1 MNDKFN
7 SKIEKWNKFWFDPT
21 SPTPMG
27 LFRIAL
33 GLVVLQCLLIH
44 LWPDWYLY
52 FSDHSIIPIDSMIT
66 HYWVN
71 GTDHYFD
78 LMLLLPPGDQ
88 PKIIFFW
95 VVVVAAVFMTLGLF
109 TRTSTTIV
117 FLGLLSLDSHFQ
129 LNQNAG
135 DNFVRIACL
144 LTAFSQAGKAFSLDN
159 LIKSL
164 REDWRVTG
172 FRPPLSAPW
181 AQRMFMVQLAVVYY
195 HTWICKMMGERWNDG
210 TAVYYATRYDD
221 IIRFPVPFL
230 FDNLLVCQILTWGTL
245 VIEFALF
252 TLIWVKP
259 LRYWVILAGLS
270 LHLGIEY
277 SMNLPMFEWMF
288 IFSYLT
294 FIYPED
300 LTRVMDRIK
309 AFLVEKYGP
318 PTPVLFDGDCVFC
331 VRAVGFLHRLDIF
344 GRIEFLDFKDSEVC
358 EKLNVPIDRAEKEML
373 FKGDKGWVGGFEAFR
388 SMALR
393 LPGFWL
399 AVPFLWIPGVS
410 LVGQAVYSLIA
421 ANRKAILGGTCDER
435 VCVTSHTQ
443 DAGS

>member
-1 MNDKFN
+1 MNDKFK
-7 SKIEKWNKFWFDPT
+7 SKIEKWNKFWFEPT

-44 LWPDWYLY
+44 LWPDWKLY
-52 FSDHSIIPIDSMIT
+52 FSDQSIIPIDSMIAK
-66 HYWVN
+66 YWYRDV
-71 GTDHYFD
+71 YFD

-95 VVVVAAVFMTLGLF
+95 VIVVAAVFMTLGLF
-109 TRTSTTIV
+109 TRTSTAIV
-117 FLGLLSLDSHFQ
+117 FLGLLSLDSHFE

-144 LTAFSQAGKAFSLDN
+144 LTAFSQAGKAFSIDN
-159 LIKSL
+159 LIRSL
-164 REDWRVTG
+164 REDWRVKG
-172 FRPPLSAPW
+172 FRPPLSSPW
-181 AQRMFMVQLAVVYY
+181 AQRMFMVQLSVVYY
-195 HTWICKMMGERWNDG
+195 HTWICKMMGDRWNDG

-230 FDNLLVCQILTWGTL
+230 FDNLFVCQMLTWGTL

-259 LRYWVILAGLS
+259 LRYWVILAGLA

-288 IFSYLT
+288 MFSYIT

-300 LTRVMDRIK
+300 LTRAMDKIK
-309 AFLVEKYGP
+309 AFLTAKYGP
-318 PTPVLFDGDCVFC
+318 PIPVVYDGNCLFCI
-331 VRAVGFLHRLDIF
+331 RTVGFLHRLDIF
-344 GRIEFLDFKDSEVC
+344 GRIDFLDFRESGVRQQ
-358 EKLNVPIDRAEKEML
+358 LGVPIEVAEKEML
-373 FKGDKGWVGGFEAFR
+373 MKTQTGWVGGFETFR
-388 SMALR
+388 RMALR
-393 LPGFWL
+393 MPLLWL
-399 AVPFLWIPGVS
+399 AVPVLWVPGVD
-410 LVGQAVYSLIA
+410 LVGKMVYSLVS
-421 ANRKAILGGTCDER
+421 ANRQMILGGTCDEK
-435 VCVTSHTQ
+435 VCVKQ
-443 DAGS
+443 EAGS